1 MKRDMKLYLQDIWD
15 SILAIEEYTKNLTED
30 EFYLNR
36 QVQDA
41 IIRRLEIVGEAVKKL
56 EDNFIKKYPQ
66 IEWNKIA
73 GMRDIVAHEYFG
85 VKLDRVWDS
94 VKNDLPQ
101 LKQKLHSI
109 VIDELDK
116 AR

>member
-1 MKRDMKLYLQDIWD
+1 MQGDKIGVFQRP
-15 SILAIEEYTKNLTED
+15 
-30 EFYLNR
+30 LNR